1 LADRS
6 VTVSLER
13 RLPSEPVSRFLA
25 DRIDDLKSL
34 ARKAAR
40 SAEDHAARLG
50 RSDPEIPEA
59 IFNRDADNWR
69 PLFTVA
75 EIAGGNWPERV
86 KKAALA
92 QTGAVDSDETQI
104 LADVGDL
111 FAEKSLT
118 KDDDGMP
125 CHTLVDA
132 LVAMP
137 DRSWSECNR
146 GKALTDPTKGE
157 EDARVQERGMR
168 VEQELLLRAGQ
179 PECFVNQCPL
189 RLRNS

>member
-1 LADRS
+1 MPPGWGAQIRKSQRPFSTAMPTTSVHDCRDRGRKLAG
-6 VTVSLER
+6 
-13 RLPSEPVSRFLA
+13 A
-25 DRIDDLKSL
+25 
-34 ARKAAR
+34 
-40 SAEDHAARLG
+40 
-50 RSDPEIPEA
+50 
-59 IFNRDADNWR
+59 
-69 PLFTVA
+69 
-75 EIAGGNWPERV
+75 V

-92 QTGAVDSDETQI
+92 QTGAVDSDKTQI
-104 LADVGDL
+104 LADVGDV
-111 FAEKSLT
+111 FAETSLT

-125 CHTLVDA
+125 CQALVDA

-157 EDARVQERGMR
+157 DDARVQERGSR

-179 PECFVNQCPL
+179 PQCFVNQYPL